1 MKTMLE
7 ITHRITFFVSFTAV
21 CSFTYSKKD
30 QINAISS
37 DYQEKGYRRCEY
49 VIAAPKNTYLIKLNF
64 TDLIGFKTP
73 QGSTSLTPTKE
84 FTPSDSEENCL
95 PPELII
101 KEGTLKGREIQT
113 RTICNFNYKIP
124 QVFHY
129 KSNFVKIIFV
139 WVRNARSGFKLDIDF
154 QKSSEYNYIY
164 HVEFVAVK

>member
-1 MKTMLE
+1 MSSLNPLLAFL
-7 ITHRITFFVSFTAV
+7 THTKIIFTK
-21 CSFTYSKKD
+21 F
-30 QINAISS
+30 
-37 DYQEKGYRRCEY
+37 
-49 VIAAPKNTYLIKLNF
+49 
-64 TDLIGFKTP
+64 
-73 QGSTSLTPTKE
+73 
-84 FTPSDSEENCL
+84 EENCL

-139 WVRNARSGFKLDIDF
+139 WVRNARSGFKIDIDF